1 MNNAV
6 YISASLPFLRF
17 GDTPPF
23 SVSELRSRC
32 ENVLSEEELATFDA
46 LLNGEPCDEPFVVA
60 YRDHEIQL
68 KNILGHARAAS
79 WGQDVRFTE
88 RPFRGYDV
96 TFAKM
101 VTDAYAKTNPLERE
115 EDLDK
120 ARFWLVEQLAP
131 EEGSLENLYAFA
143 IKLKIC
149 ERWARISS
157 EAGNAAVLKV
167 INDNDPAAKQE

>member
-149 ERWARISS
+149 ERWAHISS

>member
-32 ENVLSEEELATFDA
+32 ESVMSEEEIAAFDA
-46 LLNGEPCDEPFVVA
+46 LWSGDPCDDPFVSA
-60 YRDHEIQL
+60 YRDHETQL

-101 VTDAYAKTNPLERE
+101 VTDAYAKANPLERE
-115 EDLDK
+115 EDLDR
-120 ARFWLVEQLAP
+120 ARFWLVDQLAP
-131 EEGSLENLYAFA
+131 EEESMANLYAFA

-149 ERWARISS
+149 ERWAKISS